1 MKRRYIDMSKYVRK
15 AHFNYFRSLQNSHVG
30 VTVNVDVTKLV
41 AFCKNKGYS
50 FYLTFMHAAA
60 LAANGIAEFRQRICG
75 DGIVEYDEC
84 GTSHTESVGDGTYCY
99 CTLYH
104 NMPFAEY
111 IRYAEAERKACREKN
126 SLDEDENVEG
136 LYFISTLPWL
146 NYNAIV
152 QPTAGKDESNP
163 RITWGRY
170 QENHAGRLMMPV
182 TVLCHHALVDGIHL
196 SMFYKNL
203 ETEIQR
209 IIDSHTIV

>member
-1 MKRRYIDMSKYVRK
+1 MKRKFIDMSKYTRK
-15 AHFNYFRSLQNSHVG
+15 AHFDYFRSLQNPHVG
-30 VTVNVDVTKLV
+30 VTADVDVTELV
-41 AFCKNKGYS
+41 AFCKNRGYS

-60 LAANGIAEFRQRICG
+60 LAANSIAEFRQRICG

-84 GTSHTESVGDGTYCY
+84 GTSHTESAGDGTYCY

-111 IRYAEAERKACREKN
+111 IGYAEAERKACREKN

-146 NYNAIV
+146 HYNAII
-152 QPTAGKDESNP
+152 QPTAGRDDSNP
-163 RITWGRY
+163 RITWGKY
-170 QENHAGRLMMPV
+170 QEDHAGRLIMPV

-196 SMFYKNL
+196 AMFYKNL
-203 ETEIQR
+203 GTEIDR
-209 IIDSHTIV
+209 IVEENS